1 MRSYMYNILRYP
13 EQVADGEMITGKLR
27 WCGQSSSNG
36 QKSCWAPT
44 HLKKKKT
51 AQKRL
56 ICLLLIFTANQKQ
69 GIQMLPEVT
78 ISLVNNLSQ

>member
-13 EQVADGEMITGKLR
+13 EQVADGEMITGKLC

-51 AQKRL
+51 AQKNNHQPTYPEL
-56 ICLLLIFTANQKQ
+56 N
-69 GIQMLPEVT
+69 GIEP
-78 ISLVNNLSQ
+78 SKR

>member
-13 EQVADGEMITGKLR
+13 EQVADGEMRTGKLP

-44 HLKKKKT
+44 HLKKKTSPKT
-51 AQKRL
+51 IDLPASDFYGQSKAGNSNASGSSN
-56 ICLLLIFTANQKQ
+56 FTCK
-69 GIQMLPEVT
+69 
-78 ISLVNNLSQ
+78 

>member
-13 EQVADGEMITGKLR
+13 EQVADGETGKLH
-27 WCGQSSSNG
+27 WCGQSSSND
-36 QKSCWAPT
+36 QKSCWTPT
-44 HLKKKKT
+44 HLKKKTSPKM
-51 AQKRL
+51 
-56 ICLLLIFTANQKQ
+56 IDCLLLIFTTNQKQ